1 MLSDVQIDLIR
12 RSAERLAASNMA
24 ATDAFYVKLFQT
36 APAVRPLFS
45 EDMFEQS
52 EKLWQSIVMIVESAD
67 NLDQIRL
74 ALMALGK
81 RHVDY
86 GAEPS
91 HYAIV
96 TDVLIETMST
106 LMRDEWSAD
115 YRAAWTAA
123 LGAVCET
130 MLEGAGHRA
139 H

>member
-1 MLSDVQIDLIR
+1 MLSDAQIDLIR
-12 RSAERLAASNMA
+12 TSAERLAASNVA
-24 ATDAFYVKLFQT
+24 ATNAFYVKLFQT

-52 EKLWQSIVMIVESAD
+52 EKLWQSIVMVVEGAD
-67 NLDQIRL
+67 DLDQIRQ

-81 RHVDY
+81 RHVAY
-86 GAEPS
+86 GAEPG
-91 HYAIV
+91 HYVVV
-96 TDVLIETMST
+96 TNVLIETVST
-106 LMRDEWSAD
+106 LMRDGWSDD

-123 LGAVCET
+123 LGAVCDT